1 MTMDFGINLATS
13 ADSWKV
19 VKRAE
24 ELGYARAWFYD
35 TQLLNADV
43 FVAMGAAAVQTSRI
57 RLATGVLIP
66 SNRIAPVAASALASL
81 NALAP
86 GRIDFG
92 ISTGFTARRT
102 MGLGP
107 VKLDDMAEYVRIVQR
122 LLAGDTLEWTF
133 EGKRRKIRFLSP
145 EIGVVNVRDPI
156 PLHVSALG
164 PRGRK
169 LTAALGAGWIY
180 ATGHQ
185 GAARAAV
192 GDMLAAWRAAGVDPA
207 TRVATAFT
215 GGCVLSDGEAFDSA
229 RARVHAGPH
238 ATIALHNLVEVAE
251 FGNMG
256 RSLPLELDPLLE
268 RYRKIYDAYEPADAR
283 YLANHRGHL
292 MFLRPEEHEVCTADL
307 IRSLTFTGTTPA
319 LRDRIRE
326 LRGAGYNHFSIHI
339 RHGHPEMLEEWA
351 EVFEGV

>member
-1 MTMDFGINLATS
+1 
-13 ADSWKV
+13 
-19 VKRAE
+19 
-24 ELGYARAWFYD
+24 
-35 TQLLNADV
+35 
-43 FVAMGAAAVQTSRI
+43 VAMGAAAVQTSRI

-107 VKLDDMAEYVRIVQR
+107 VKLDDMVEYVRIVQR
-122 LLAGDTLEWTF
+122 LLAGDTPEWTF

-145 EIGVVNVRDPI
+145 EIGVVNVTDPI

-164 PRGRK
+164 PRGRR
-169 LTAALGAGWIY
+169 LTAELGAGWIY
-180 ATGHQ
+180 ATGHM
-185 GAARAAV
+185 GAARTAIA
-192 GDMLAAWRAAGVDPA
+192 DMLGAWRAVGVDPA

-215 GGCVLSDGEAFDSA
+215 GGCVLRDGEAFDSA
-229 RARVHAGPH
+229 RVRAQAGPH
-238 ATIALHNLVEVAE
+238 ATIALHNLVEVEE
-251 FGNMG
+251 FGDMG
-256 RSLPLELDPLLE
+256 RSIPPSLAPLLE
-268 RYRKIYDAYEPADAR
+268 RYRAIYRKYEPPDAR
-283 YLANHRGHL
+283 YLSNHRGHL

-307 IRSLTFTGTTPA
+307 IRTLTFTAPRDE
-319 LRDRIRE
+319 LRERLRE

-351 EVFEGV
+351 GVFEGV

>member
-1 MTMDFGINLATS
+1 MDFGINLATS

-92 ISTGFTARRT
+92 VSTGFTARRT

-107 VKLDDMAEYVRIVQR
+107 VKLDDMAEYIRIVQG
-122 LLAGDTLEWTF
+122 LLAGDTLTWTF

-145 EIGVVNVRDPI
+145 DLGVVNVTDPI

-169 LTAALGAGWIY
+169 LTAELGAGWIY
-180 ATGHQ
+180 ATGHM
-185 GAARAAV
+185 ASARAAIA
-192 GDMLAAWRAAGVDPA
+192 DMQAAWRSVGADPTA
-207 TRVATAFT
+207 RVATAFT
-215 GGCVLSDGEAFDSA
+215 GGCVLKDGEAFDSP
-229 RARVHAGPH
+229 RAKAQAGPH
-238 ATIALHNLVEVAE
+238 ATIALHNLVEVEE

-256 RSLPLELDPLLE
+256 RSVPPSLVPLLE
-268 RYRKIYDAYEPADAR
+268 RYRQIYLKYEPADAR
-283 YLANHRGHL
+283 YLSNHRGHL
-292 MFLRPEEHEVCTADL
+292 MVLRPEEHQVCTADL
-307 IRSLTFTGTTPA
+307 IRTMTFTETTPA

-326 LRGAGYNHFSIHI
+326 LRAAGYNHFAISI
-339 RHGHPEMLEEWA
+339 RHGHAQTLEEWA
-351 EVFEGV
+351 DVFEGV